1 MSVLNTKLRRELR
14 HSAGLLL
21 AIGSIIA
28 VGVGYLVT
36 TRSAFQNLSDAKRV
50 YYSQTRM
57 ADFWVD
63 LKKVPL
69 ADLARLEEVRG
80 VSEFRARI
88 QSYATADV
96 PRVPE
101 PVNGLVLSLPDRA
114 QPVINDILL
123 RRGSYFTENRANEVI
138 VSEAFAK
145 FHGLYPGNWIH
156 LLLNNRR
163 QELFVV
169 GTAISSEFVYMLGPG
184 TFIPDPEHFGVFYL
198 KQSYAE
204 EVFDFDGAANQVVG
218 LLAPEV
224 RDNPRE
230 TLRRLERAL
239 APYGVFNTVALKDQS
254 SNMYLTNEIKGLGTF
269 GSVMPLIFLTVA
281 ALVLNVLM
289 TRLTEQQRVV
299 LGTLKALGYSASTII
314 AHFLRFG
321 LVVGLVG
328 GLIGCV
334 LGYWFASL
342 VTSMYRQFYE
352 FPELPNR
359 IYPWTYVGAVVVS
372 LVFAMLGTL
381 QGARQVLRLQ
391 PAEAMRAKP
400 PRQGGAILLERIT
413 WLWRQFNFG
422 WRMVL
427 RSVVRNRV
435 RTAVG
440 MFAAAM
446 GASLLVCGF
455 CLVGATYHL
464 VDLEFRQL
472 LRSDVDLKFKDAQ
485 PVDALYEARRL
496 PSVDDAEPLFNVA
509 CMFENGSRERLGA
522 VTGLTPHAQLTVPRD
537 AEGRPLAVPEV
548 GLTMSRKMAEILGL
562 RAGDMVTVRPI
573 QGLRIPR
580 QAPVVQVTDTYM
592 GLNVYA
598 DIHYLSRLVYEES
611 ATSGVQLKTQSSRAA
626 RSELYAALKQLPAV
640 EAVNVRSDMIE
651 NLQATVL
658 KNLQV
663 MISMLVLFAGVI
675 FFGSILNASLINLA
689 ERQREV
695 ATLRVLGYGE
705 WQIGGYFFRESLLV
719 NLAGTLLGIPLGYAI
734 TVAMVLAYNNE
745 LLRIPLVFPLSS
757 VVWTLLLS
765 VFFGTLAHFFV
776 QRSINRLDCVE
787 ALQMKE

>member
-1 MSVLNTKLRRELR
+1 VSVLDTKLRRELR

-36 TRSAFQNLSDAKRV
+36 TRSAYQNLSDAKRV
-50 YYSQTRM
+50 YYAQCRM

-69 ADLARLEEVRG
+69 ADLARLADVPG
-80 VSEFRARI
+80 VGEFRPRI
-88 QSYATADV
+88 QFFATADV
-96 PRVPE
+96 PRVAE
-101 PVNGLVLSLPDRA
+101 PVNGLVLSLPDRP

-123 RRGSYFTENRANEVI
+123 RRGSYFTANRENEVI
-138 VSEAFAK
+138 VSEAFAR
-145 FHGLYPGNWIH
+145 FHGLHPGSWIH

-218 LLAPEV
+218 MLSPEV
-224 RDNPRE
+224 REYPRE
-230 TLRRLERAL
+230 TLRRIEQAL
-239 APYGVFNTVALKDQS
+239 APYGVFNTVSLKDQS
-254 SNMYLTNEIKGLGTF
+254 SNMYLSNEIQGLGTF

-299 LGTLKALGYSASTII
+299 LGTLKALGYSTSTII
-314 AHFLRFG
+314 IHFLRFG
-321 LVVGLVG
+321 LVVGLLG
-328 GLIGCV
+328 GLIGCG
-334 LGYWFASL
+334 LGYWFASF
-342 VTSMYRQFYE
+342 VTAMYRQFYE
-352 FPELPNR
+352 FPDLPNR
-359 IYPWTYVGAVVVS
+359 IYPWTYVGAVAVS
-372 LVFAMLGTL
+372 LFFAMLGTL
-381 QGARQVLRLQ
+381 QGTRHVLRLQ

-400 PRQGGAILLERIT
+400 PRQGGAILLERFT
-413 WLWRQFNFG
+413 WLWRQLTFG

-446 GASLLVCGF
+446 GASLIVCGF
-455 CLVGATYHL
+455 CLVGATYSL

-472 LRSDVDLKFKDAQ
+472 LRSDVDLKFKEAKSI
-485 PVDALYEARRL
+485 DALREARGL
-496 PSVDDAEPLFNVA
+496 PGVDRAEPLFNVA
-509 CMFENGSRERLGA
+509 CMFENGPRERLGA
-522 VTGLTPHAQLTVPRD
+522 VTGLAPGAELTVPRD
-537 AEGRPLAVPEV
+537 AEGKPLRVSEV
-548 GLTMSRKMAEILGL
+548 GLTMSRKMTELLGL
-562 RAGDMVTVRPI
+562 APGDMVTVRPI

-598 DIHYLSRLVYEES
+598 DINYLSQLVYEES
-611 ATSGVQLKTQSSRAA
+611 ATSGVQLKVQASPAA
-626 RSELYAALKQLPAV
+626 KSELYNALKQLPAV

-658 KNLQV
+658 QNLQV
-663 MISMLVLFAGVI
+663 MITMLVVFAGVI

-705 WQIGGYFFRESLLV
+705 WQIGGYFFRESLIV

-734 TVAMVLAYNNE
+734 TVAMVVAYNNE
-745 LLRIPLVFPLSS
+745 LLRIPLVFPLSAL
-757 VVWTLLLS
+757 VWTFSLS
-765 VFFGTLAHFFV
+765 MFFGTLAHLFV
-776 QRSINRLDCVE
+776 QRSINRMDCVE